1 MYVSQIAERKEFHYP
16 PVARLIKITLKHVDE
31 QVVGAAAAALA
42 VSLRTAFTGLVLG
55 PEAPLVSRVQNYF
68 LQDFWVKLP
77 KDSTLNA
84 QKKKLQQIL
93 SEFQQQKAFKSV
105 RVVVNVDA

>member
-1 MYVSQIAERKEFHYP
+1 M
-16 PVARLIKITLKHVDE
+16 
-31 QVVGAAAAALA
+31 
-42 VSLRTAFTGLVLG
+42 
-55 PEAPLVSRVQNYF
+55 SRVQNYF